1 MQLGPNPARR
11 RLLDAPSAVGG
22 MRVGGV
28 PATLAGGSYQA
39 LVDLTTA
46 DTSPMPI
53 PLLAWDLAGVSA
65 RGEQLDVA
73 VPRWPKVDV
82 PEAAVSAPSN
92 GVRDLTV
99 RGY

>member
-53 PLLAWDLAGVSA
+53 PLLAWDLAGNERTGAGASA
-65 RGEQLDVA
+65 RLCVGS
-73 VPRWPKVDV
+73 P
-82 PEAAVSAPSN
+82 
-92 GVRDLTV
+92 
-99 RGY
+99 